1 MSSEYN
7 QGSRLI
13 PQNANQQIL
22 TRLDSLYVLNTRVHM
37 AFPVQGCFQ
46 LNSCPIYDKE
56 QMRKYPDNLCYA
68 HWNGRAPG

>member
-7 QGSRLI
+7 QGSQLI
-13 PQNANQQIL
+13 SQNENQQIL
-22 TRLDSLYVLNTRVHM
+22 TRLDSLYVLNMRVHM
-37 AFPVQGCFQ
+37 ASRVQGRFQ

-56 QMRKYPDNLCYA
+56 QTRKYPDNLCRA